1 MKLDFR
7 SSVLAL
13 TTSAL
18 VVVGSAA
25 CSAQGMTD
33 TVSSVDPT
41 QTGENS
47 QVDSAQETLAGEL
60 EFLAP
65 GEFIIDG
72 QAFYIAEDT
81 RILGGHHVC
90 PAEDGVDETG
100 FGIVECDL
108 ETLEAAVQG
117 DTAVFAEVEMNGE
130 GNAESVTEYD
140 NDSHYDSG
148 EPDGSE
154 GAPEEGAEAP
164 EESGG
169 FTGTATG
176 ELEYIAP
183 GEYRVDG
190 TAFYVAEDTTIIAGI
205 YACAEGVQDPD
216 TGEVRCDFDEF
227 DATLANGTVILASVE
242 MVDGIAESITEYEA

>member
-1 MKLDFR
+1 MKLDVR

-13 TTSAL
+13 ATSGL
-18 VVVGSAA
+18 VIVGSAA
-25 CSAQGMTD
+25 CSAQGMVD
-33 TVSSVDPT
+33 AVSSVDPAH
-41 QTGENS
+41 TGENS
-47 QVDSAQETLAGEL
+47 QVDEGAETLAGEL

-108 ETLEAAVQG
+108 ETLEATVQG
-117 DTAVFAEVEMNGE
+117 DTAVFAEVEVNEE

-140 NDSHYDSG
+140 NDSHYDSV
-148 EPDGSE
+148 EP
-154 GAPEEGAEAP
+154 EAP

-176 ELEYIAP
+176 ELEYIAL